1 MNAKAIGQSSRSQAE
16 NVDKVASTTSSEGF
30 FVVFSMLSSLVRSQF
45 WNNTHSPSPRR
56 FC

>member
-45 WNNTHSPSPRR
+45 
-56 FC
+56 